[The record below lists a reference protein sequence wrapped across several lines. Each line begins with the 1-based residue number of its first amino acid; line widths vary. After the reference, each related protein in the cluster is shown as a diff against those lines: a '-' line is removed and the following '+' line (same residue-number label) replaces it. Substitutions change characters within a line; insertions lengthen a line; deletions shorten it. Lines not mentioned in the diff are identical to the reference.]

1 MEGARTERQRV
12 VNVKKCEAMQ
22 ETLDALEQERDVLRN
37 KIQLLE
43 KDLEKAQKKLAE
55 NKREVEELDKQRT
68 LVNRHLLR
76 AAVVTG
82 EHENQMKINVIAI
95 NNLEGELD
103 GFKREVSEQT
113 ETIHRL
119 ERERDYYS
127 HEATELAHVVSS
139 RVDCIKRLDL
149 SILEHKRRV
158 GELEDSARSVH
169 LAYES
174 VVVEK
179 QYSER
184 TLRDIV
190 VCKDKLSI

>member
-1 MEGARTERQRV
+1 MIKMEGARTERQRIA
-12 VNVKKCEAMQ
+12 NVKKCEAMQ
-22 ETLDALEQERDVLRN
+22 ETLDALENERENLRT

-43 KDLEKAQKKLAE
+43 KDLEKAQRRLADSKK
-55 NKREVEELDKQRT
+55 EVEELDKQRT
-68 LVNRHLLR
+68 VVNRNLQR
-76 AAVVTG
+76 AAAVTG

-103 GFKREVSEQT
+103 GFKREIVSQT
-113 ETIHRL
+113 TTIHRL

-127 HEATELAHVVSS
+127 HEATELSYTVAS
-139 RVDCIKRLDL
+139 RVEFIKRLDL

-158 GELEDSARSVH
+158 GELEDSAKSVQ
-169 LAYES
+169 LAYEG

-184 TLRDIV
+184 ALRDV
-190 VCKDKLSI
+190 VVSIY